1 MAQVVRIDTSEYVG
15 YFTDLSGPL
24 EPGVQGCIFD
34 AWRYPDGRLRH
45 EPPPLATGAAG
56 PFQPPPPI
64 RLSIPVRNPRKA
76 DLELMVPPDY
86 LDFIRHHPAFHP
98 FSPRRARSNFLP
110 GLASK
115 VHRAPSGRAR

>member
-45 EPPPLATGAAG
+45 EPPP
-56 PFQPPPPI
+56 
-64 RLSIPVRNPRKA
+64 R
-76 DLELMVPPDY
+76 
-86 LDFIRHHPAFHP
+86 
-98 FSPRRARSNFLP
+98 RRAPPARFNLHLLSGSRS
-110 GLASK
+110 
-115 VHRAPSGRAR
+115 R

>member
-86 LDFIRHHPAFHP
+86 LAAGKQPGDALYRDGMTFVGGCV
-98 FSPRRARSNFLP
+98 RRSRTLVSTRTLI
-110 GLASK
+110 
-115 VHRAPSGRAR
+115 